1 MLKLE
6 QILTA
11 ILVNNSL
18 TERVCTVLNY
28 KELYYHLFLEVEK
41 AIRLLDLGETQKAR
55 AQLIEAQQSAEELYL
70 SQTDE

>member
-1 MLKLE
+1 M
-6 QILTA
+6 TA